1 MKKAL
6 ALAALI
12 GAIAAVGIG
21 STSAAL
27 GTAPSTSRV
36 SVSSS
41 GEQGDYSSFATGIS
55 ARGRYV
61 SFSSDA
67 TTLVKGDSNGKRDTF
82 VHDRL
87 TGETTRVS
95 VSSTG
100 AESHCSDPFGCS
112 SAAGITADGRYVAIV
127 SDAPDLVSD
136 DTNGASDV
144 FIHDRRT
151 GETSRVSINDSG
163 LQGNGA
169 SGAAAISGDGRYV
182 AFTSGASNLVAGDTN
197 GTADVFIRDL
207 RTGRTARVDVDS
219 HGRQTN
225 RGSDS
230 WDPVLSAHGRFV
242 AFTSTASNLV
252 AHDTNNLA
260 DVFARD
266 LRTGRTTRVS
276 VSSRGKQAAGD
287 RSRNGSNAPSISAN
301 GRYVA
306 FHSAASNLVR
316 GDTNRVFDI
325 FVHDRKTHRTQ
336 RVSVSSRGRQANA
349 ESFGP
354 QSISPDG
361 RYVAFGSLAS
371 NLVAGDAN
379 ETTDV
384 FVYDRRSGRVILASR
399 NTGGDQGNDA
409 SANAVGAFS
418 ADNAFLAFSSWSSNL
433 VDGDT
438 NGGADAFVRRLS

>member
-21 STSAAL
+21 STSAAP
-27 GTAPSTSRV
+27 GATPSTSRV

-67 TTLVKGDSNGKRDTF
+67 TTLVKSDTNEKRDAF

-112 SAAGITADGRYVAIV
+112 SAVGITADGRYVAMV

-136 DTNGASDV
+136 DTNEASDV

-151 GETSRVSINDSG
+151 GETTRVSISDSG

-169 SGAAAISGDGRYV
+169 SGAAAISSDGRYV

-197 GTADVFIRDL
+197 STADVFIRDL
-207 RTGRTARVDVDS
+207 RTGRTTRVDVDS

-225 RGSDS
+225 RASDS
-230 WDPVLSAHGRFV
+230 WDPALSAHGRYV
-242 AFTSTASNLV
+242 AFTSSASNLV

-260 DVFARD
+260 DVFVRD

-276 VSSRGKQAAGD
+276 VSSRGRQAAGD
-287 RSRNGSNAPSISAN
+287 RSGNGSNAPSISAN

-306 FHSAASNLVR
+306 FHSAASNLVH

-325 FVHDRKTHRTQ
+325 FVHDRKTHQTR
-336 RVSVSSRGRQANA
+336 RVSVSNRGAQANA

-354 QSISPDG
+354 ESISPDG

-379 ETTDV
+379 DTTDV

-399 NTGGDQGNDA
+399 NTGGEQGNDG

-433 VDGDT
+433 VEGDT